1 MIGCCN
7 DFDTNLTEIR
17 LDCLGKDT
25 VNRILSD
32 LLSLSPRLVCG
43 LSDIV
48 YQKSKGSPLYMSQL
62 LISLKRDGL
71 LRLSLRDKR
80 WVWDEARIQS
90 RQLPNDVASFFTR
103 CISSLPEATRTSMQA
118 LSCFGAAVHSSI
130 IEILEHEGNLT
141 ITKPLIVALEEGF
154 ISRWNYFDQG
164 MVVF

>member
-1 MIGCCN
+1 MPAANKKIFIIGCYRDDELDNQHPFKKMIGCCN

-32 LLSLSPRLVCG
+32 LLSLSPCLVCG

-80 WVWDEARIQS
+80 WVWDEARI
-90 RQLPNDVASFFTR
+90 
-103 CISSLPEATRTSMQA
+103 
-118 LSCFGAAVHSSI
+118 
-130 IEILEHEGNLT
+130 
-141 ITKPLIVALEEGF
+141 
-154 ISRWNYFDQG
+154 
-164 MVVF
+164 